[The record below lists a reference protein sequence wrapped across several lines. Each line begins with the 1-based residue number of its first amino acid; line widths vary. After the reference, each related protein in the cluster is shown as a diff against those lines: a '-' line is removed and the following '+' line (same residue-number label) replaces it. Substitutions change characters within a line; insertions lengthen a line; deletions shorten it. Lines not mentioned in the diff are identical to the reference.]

1 MLYISRDSQGRIQS
15 VSREPRPGD
24 EVADPESAEI
34 RQFLAQPD
42 TGFDALDADFV
53 RVIEDVIDTLI
64 KNNVIKLTD
73 LPAPA
78 QRKLMARKGMRNKLQ
93 EALQLLGDDRMI
105 I

>member
-1 MLYISRDSQGRIQS
+1 MLYISRDNGGQIQS
-15 VSREPRPGD
+15 ISREMRPGD
-24 EVADPESAEI
+24 EPADPDSPEV
-34 RQFLAQPD
+34 RRFLAQPEPA
-42 TGFDALDADFV
+42 FDHLDAEFV

-93 EALQLLGDDRMI
+93 EALNLLGDDRMI